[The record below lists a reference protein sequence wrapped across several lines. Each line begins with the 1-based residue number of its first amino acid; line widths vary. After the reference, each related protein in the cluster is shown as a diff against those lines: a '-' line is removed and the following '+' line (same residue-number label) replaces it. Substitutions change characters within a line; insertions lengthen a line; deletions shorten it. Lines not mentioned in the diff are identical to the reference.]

1 MKNYSL
7 NKEAFKYGFSIEY
20 VNIYTSEEELYNYF
34 KLNLE
39 SYYNVNKN
47 IINSGKMNIFCVADD
62 LKKYNN
68 MFEDSEI
75 ISYVSA
81 SNHEYFN
88 KKYFSENEVD
98 CYYDSKDNYIVFDD
112 YNNKN
117 IVIISDKKRTC
128 KNCKTV
134 IRDQI
139 LYGMKHSDSA
149 ILIHGAGAIKDEKGF
164 VITGNKRAG
173 KTTTMINFLRN
184 DFDFCSNDLS
194 FVKEKDG
201 KLVFKGV
208 PESIRIGVG
217 TLSKC
222 DELKHLVKDKSLL
235 NKKDKELFGLD
246 IKYEIEWDE
255 LAEIYNCEVKSSW
268 NNLDFVIC
276 LSLDISL
283 EKPEINMLTEEEKDC
298 ILSGNI
304 MSYGVESE
312 NFWLQSLK
320 RAKNFDEEK
329 SKSLYN
335 KLKKL
340 PFIAFNYSGSY
351 REIDKLI
358 LKIEELV

>member
-1 MKNYSL
+1 MKNYFLS
-7 NKEAFKYGFSIEY
+7 KETFKYGFSIEH
-20 VNIYTSEEELYNYF
+20 VNVYTNEEELYNYF

-47 IINSGKMNIFCVADD
+47 IINLEGMDVFCIVDD
-62 LKKYNN
+62 LKKYID
-68 MFEDSEI
+68 MFDNSEI

-81 SNHEYFN
+81 SNHEHFN
-88 KKYFSENEVD
+88 KKYFSENGVD

-112 YNNKN
+112 CNNKN
-117 IVIISDKKRTC
+117 TVIISDRKKIC

-139 LYGMKHSDSA
+139 LYGTEYRDSA
-149 ILIHGAGAIKDEKGF
+149 ILIHGAGVIKDKKGF
-164 VITGNKRAG
+164 IITGNKRAG

-184 DFDFCSNDLS
+184 GFDFCSNDLS

-201 KLVFKGV
+201 KILIKGV

-222 DELKHLVKDKSLL
+222 DELKYLVKDKNLL
-235 NKKDKELFGLD
+235 NKKDDELFRLD
-246 IKYEIEWDE
+246 VKYEIEWDE

-268 NNLDFVIC
+268 NNLNFVIYP
-276 LSLDISL
+276 SLDISL
-283 EKPEINMLTEEEKDC
+283 EKPEINMLTEKEKDR
-298 ILSGNI
+298 ILSENI
-304 MSYGVESE
+304 MSYGVENE
-312 NFWLQSLK
+312 NFWLKSLK

-340 PFIAFNYSGSY
+340 PFVAFNYSGSY

-358 LKIEELV
+358 LKIKELV